1 MSTGAIPKLTLASV
15 TKRFVDTARGL
26 ETLALDE
33 ISITIA
39 DGEFVCLLG
48 PSGCGKSTVLNLVAG
63 FETPSSGEVALA
75 GRRVLRP
82 GPDRGVVFQQPLLF
96 PWLTVL
102 DNIGFGPKMNG
113 KPVAKAREMAGQYLD
128 LVGLAGFGGHFP
140 YELSGGMQQRVAL
153 ARAWVS
159 SPEMLLMDEPFGALD
174 AQTRLQMQEFLLKV
188 WEERRTTVL
197 FVTHDIDEALFLAD
211 RVIVM
216 SARPGR
222 VKENL
227 RVSFER
233 PRDYDSIIFDPD
245 YVRLKQHVL
254 HAIRHQDDDAVGPL
268 VATGHT

>member
-1 MSTGAIPKLTLASV
+1 MSSPASKLVLDGV
-15 TKRFVDTARGL
+15 TKRFVDEARGRD
-26 ETLALDE
+26 TLALDD
-33 ISITIA
+33 ISFSIA
-39 DGEFVCLLG
+39 EGEFVCLLG

-63 FETPSSGEVALA
+63 FEKPSSGRLLLDAKPVE
-75 GRRVLRP
+75 RP

-96 PWLTVL
+96 PWLTIL
-102 DNIGFGPKMNG
+102 DNIAFGPRMNG
-113 KPVAKAREMAGQYLD
+113 TAAADARAMVQQYLE

-159 SPEMLLMDEPFGALD
+159 SPQMLLMDEPFGALD

-222 VKENL
+222 LKEDL
-227 RVSFER
+227 RVGFQR

-254 HAIRHQDDDAVGPL
+254 HAIRHQDGPPAQPAA
-268 VATGHT
+268 ATGHA